1 MNMAASLDQS
11 LGIFDYLPKPEPP
24 SLSNSMSDLG
34 SGSSSL
40 RGHEE
45 EDDEESGEGGG
56 FGHSFSSSFPAC
68 ASGTTANTTTT
79 LTTTTTAATTA
90 VGASAGKGEAGK
102 RKRGAGNG
110 AQGGSDDKRQK
121 KLELNRLASRV
132 SVGVCGWVWGSGEE
146 LARHD

>member
-1 MNMAASLDQS
+1 MAASLDQS

-34 SGSSSL
+34 SGTSSM

-45 EDDEESGEGGG
+45 EDEEEGGEG
-56 FGHSFSSSFPAC
+56 FVQSFSSSFPAC
-68 ASGTTANTTTT
+68 ASGTTTATTA
-79 LTTTTTAATTA
+79 TTTTTATTA
-90 VGASAGKGEAGK
+90 TRAVGVSAITGT
-102 RKRGAGNG
+102 RKRTASSR

-132 SVGVCGWVWGSGEE
+132 SGGVCVCMPCAGWVEGGKEGCV
-146 LARHD
+146 